1 MKQIVETVVSRLGG
15 QFAEK
20 GVDLQTGSSATDMPN
35 VLVDE
40 DRLEQ
45 VLLNLVGNAL
55 QYTPHGGSVQINLQ
69 RENDEVRVII
79 SDTGIGILAEHLPHI
94 FSRFYRVDPSRARV
108 GGGSGIGLT
117 ISKHLVEA
125 HGGRIWA
132 ESPGLDQGSTFI
144 FTLPIIEA
152 TSSRL

>member
-1 MKQIVETVVSRLGG
+1 VE
-15 QFAEK
+15 
-20 GVDLQTGSSATDMPN
+20 LQTDFPATDLPK
-35 VLVDE
+35 VIVDE

-55 QYTPHGGSVQINLQ
+55 QYTLSGGNVQINLQ